1 MTGDSMAVL
10 AGQRTCDSQVVGSNP
25 GWAPLHSGLEQ
36 ATYTSV
42 SVTKQYSLVPANGG

>member
-1 MTGDSMAVL
+1 
-10 AGQRTCDSQVVGSNP
+10 
-25 GWAPLHSGLEQ
+25 LHSGLEQ